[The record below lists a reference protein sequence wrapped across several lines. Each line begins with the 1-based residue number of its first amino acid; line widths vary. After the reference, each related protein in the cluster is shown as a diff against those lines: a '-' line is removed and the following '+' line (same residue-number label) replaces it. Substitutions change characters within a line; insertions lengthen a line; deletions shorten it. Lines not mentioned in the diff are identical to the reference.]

1 MAKPII
7 ITILLAVAA
16 LLLMADSEDI
26 AVLLMTKALSFGVGY
41 VAVRLAGKWESAL
54 SNIINAKED

>member
-26 AVLLMTKALSFGVGY
+26 AVLLMTKALAFGVGY
-41 VAVRLAGKWESAL
+41 VAVRLADNWESAL
-54 SNIINAKED
+54 SNFINAKED